1 MQKIVSAMQ
10 STMQQN
16 NNNSNHESKMTRG
29 SVIIKY
35 FNSLLHI
42 KNKELEAKDDKV
54 AQLEA
59 MLSETQTK
67 LEEVKEVIRYSNI
80 IITENLERINATLRP

>member
-10 STMQQN
+10 STMQQKN
-16 NNNSNHESKMTRG
+16 NKMTRG

-80 IITENLERINATLRP
+80 IITESLERINATLRP

>member
-10 STMQQN
+10 STMQQK
-16 NNNSNHESKMTRG
+16 NNNSNHESKITRG

-80 IITENLERINATLRP
+80 IITESLERINATLRP

>member
-10 STMQQN
+10 STMQQK

-42 KNKELEAKDDKV
+42 KNKELR
-54 AQLEA
+54 Q
-59 MLSETQTK
+59 
-67 LEEVKEVIRYSNI
+67 R
-80 IITENLERINATLRP
+80 

>member
-80 IITENLERINATLRP
+80 IITESLERINATLRP